1 MITSSLYVNSLL
13 GDPTKTDNNNSTYS
27 FNVTDDSNSS
37 LSDNDSFEK
46 VNYLES
52 LCSRDMRTV
61 AGSLSPR
68 CSLADRPVLRAVPAG
83 RHPGRGSGRLG
94 PHHVEASQCWIRL
107 HL

>member
-13 GDPTKTDNNNSTYS
+13 GDSTNTDNNNSTYS
-27 FNVTDDSNSS
+27 SNVTDDSNS

-52 LCSRDMRTV
+52 LCSRDMRTL

-68 CSLADRPVLRAVPAG
+68 CSLADRPVLRALPAG

-94 PHHVEASQCWIRL
+94 PHHAEASQCWIRL